1 MGTMDALRHHLE
13 WSRSPRLVLTDP
25 RSGCVPD
32 WLADLLV
39 AAGDDGLA
47 GLTAVYRQAERR
59 AHQRENRVLRI
70 RALLAEASVEFERTG
85 VTPAEPLY
93 YVAMQHCLARS
104 ATAAHYWIA
113 VLLSRA
119 DIAPLYQAR
128 LWRELAALHE
138 VDGSY
143 ETGLACIKESLAI
156 CARHPADGALQA
168 AASQSHLQRSTLL
181 RLSGRY
187 AEARLAIASAQDASG
202 SSPAPFV
209 RGLLALRTAG
219 LDLVIGHLDDAE
231 RRYAEAAELFDG
243 VSANNRRYAI
253 LRQVTCLRGQGDWDA
268 AATLATRLLDDV
280 ADDPYRTG
288 QVLLELAEVEIERR
302 NETGLTL
309 VLDQAAPLLSEGDGV
324 ESLRWRT
331 LLARSAVVFHKS
343 DAATVQRARTAL
355 GEVLQIASRQ
365 GRGDVT
371 RLLMAL
377 HTLAELSAV
386 HELPFTSLHATRA
399 AVLAAE
405 IQRIAMTNTEDRWQ
419 MKRTREAVYS
429 LAALLHTQ
437 HGRHADTAAVL
448 ELGKADL
455 IELALGD
462 PVLSLLTE
470 NLAPSPPLETQNELA
485 EAVALLTDLT
495 DSLSDITLSARTM
508 PPLPGTAFPPAGFDQ
523 SLTIGLID
531 DERGW
536 TAIRALGSPTAT
548 WSSSTVTAPA
558 NVSTLLTRLVRSPA
572 PNLRGVSNDTWR
584 QLGRF
589 LIPNELGDS
598 HSGSLLVSPDPR
610 LWGIPWSALPL
621 GERYLVDRGPLTLT
635 PSLLSHSALQQ
646 RRPVPPLGSGP
657 VNTHLDDSLCG
668 SELER
673 DALQR
678 WSESTRPRPGLLY
691 ITGHASSPESAIGA
705 ERLDF
710 DTLSRAHLPEIV
722 ILNGCWTGASRP
734 VYGRDPFSLA
744 VGALIGGAKH
754 AIAGSGHIGSEAS
767 AHIGSGLLR
776 HLAKGLE
783 VASALR
789 QAQITVRDDHP
800 EAGPLDWGGLVAVG

>member
-1 MGTMDALRHHLE
+1 MGAMDALRHHLE
-13 WSRSPRLVLTDP
+13 WSLSPRLVLTDP

-39 AAGDDGLA
+39 TAGDDGLA

-59 AHQRENRVLRI
+59 AQHRESRVLRI

-85 VTPAEPLY
+85 VTPAETLY
-93 YVAMQHCLARS
+93 YVVMQHRLARS
-104 ATAAHYWIA
+104 ATAAHYWCA

-156 CARHPADGALQA
+156 CARHPADGTLLA

-187 AEARLAIASAQDASG
+187 AEARLAIASAQDAAG
-202 SSPAPFV
+202 PSPAPFV

-219 LDLVIGHLDDAE
+219 LDLVIGHLDEAE

-243 VSANNRRYAI
+243 VSANNRRYAV

-268 AATLATRLLDDV
+268 AVDLATRLLDDV
-280 ADDPYRTG
+280 AGDPYRTG

-302 NETGLTL
+302 NETGLTR

-343 DAATVQRARTAL
+343 DAATAQRARTAL

-377 HTLAELSAV
+377 HTLGELSAV

-462 PVLSLLTE
+462 PALSLLTE
-470 NLAPSPPLETQNELA
+470 NLEPSPPLEPQKELA
-485 EAVALLTDLT
+485 ETVALLT

-523 SLTIGLID
+523 SLTIGLIH

-536 TAIRALGSPTAT
+536 TAIRALGSPIAT

-572 PNLRGVSNDTWR
+572 PDLRGVSNDTWR

-589 LIPNELGDS
+589 LIPNEVADS
-598 HSGSLLVSPDPR
+598 RSGSLLVSPDPR
-610 LWGIPWSALPL
+610 LWRIPWPALPL

-635 PSLLSHSALQQ
+635 PSLLSHSALHQ
-646 RRPVPPLGSGP
+646 RTPVPPLGSGS
-657 VNTHLDDSLCG
+657 VNAHLDDTLCG

-678 WSESTRPRPGLLY
+678 WSESARPRPGLLY
-691 ITGHASSPESAIGA
+691 ITGHASSPESAVGA

-710 DTLSRAHLPEIV
+710 DTLSRAQLPEIV
-722 ILNGCWTGASRP
+722 ILNGCWTGAARP

-767 AHIGSGLLR
+767 AHVGSGLLR
-776 HLAKGLE
+776 HLANGLE

-789 QAQITVRDDHP
+789 QAQITVRDDRP

>member
-1 MGTMDALRHHLE
+1 MGAMDALRNHLE
-13 WSRSPRLVLTDP
+13 WALSPRLVLTDP

-39 AAGDDGLA
+39 TAGDDGLA

-59 AHQRENRVLRI
+59 AQHRESRVLRI

-85 VTPAEPLY
+85 VTPAETLY
-93 YVAMQHCLARS
+93 YVVMQHRLARS
-104 ATAAHYWIA
+104 ATAAHYWCA

-156 CARHPADGALQA
+156 CARHPADGMLQA

-187 AEARLAIASAQDASG
+187 AEARLAIASAQDAAG
-202 SSPAPFV
+202 PSPAPFV

-231 RRYAEAAELFDG
+231 RRYAEAAELFEG
-243 VSANNRRYAI
+243 VSANNRRYAV

-268 AATLATRLLDDV
+268 AVDLATRLLDDV
-280 ADDPYRTG
+280 AGDTYRTG

-302 NETGLTL
+302 NETGLTR

-331 LLARSAVVFHKS
+331 LLARSAVVFNKS
-343 DAATVQRARTAL
+343 DAATAQRARTAL

-377 HTLAELSAV
+377 HTLGELSAV

-462 PVLSLLTE
+462 PALSLLTE
-470 NLAPSPPLETQNELA
+470 NLEPSPPWEPQRALA
-485 EAVALLTDLT
+485 ETVALLTE
-495 DSLSDITLSARTM
+495 SLSDITLSARTM

-523 SLTIGLID
+523 SLTIGLIH

-536 TAIRALGSPTAT
+536 TAIRALGSPIAT

-572 PNLRGVSNDTWR
+572 PDLRGVSNDTWR

-589 LIPNELGDS
+589 LIPNEVADS
-598 HSGSLLVSPDPR
+598 RSGSLLVSPDPR
-610 LWGIPWSALPL
+610 LWRIPWPALPL

-635 PSLLSHSALQQ
+635 PSLLSHSALHQ
-646 RRPVPPLGSGP
+646 RTPVPPLGSGS
-657 VNTHLDDSLCG
+657 VNAHLDDTLCG

-678 WSESTRPRPGLLY
+678 WSESARPRPGLLY
-691 ITGHASSPESAIGA
+691 ITGHASSPESAVGA

-710 DTLSRAHLPEIV
+710 DTLSRAQLPEIV
-722 ILNGCWTGASRP
+722 ILNGCWTGAARP

-767 AHIGSGLLR
+767 AHVGSGLLR
-776 HLAKGLE
+776 HLANGLE

-789 QAQITVRDDHP
+789 QAQITVRDDRP

>member
-1 MGTMDALRHHLE
+1 MDALRHHLE

-25 RSGCVPD
+25 RSGCVPE
-32 WLADLLV
+32 WLVDLLV
-39 AAGDDGLA
+39 EANDDSLA

-59 AHQRENRVLRI
+59 AQQRENRVLRI

-93 YVAMQHCLARS
+93 YVVMQHRVTRS
-104 ATAAHYWIA
+104 ATAAHYWSA

-143 ETGLACIKESLAI
+143 EKGLACIKESLAI
-156 CARHPADGALQA
+156 CARYPADEAMQA

-187 AEARLAIASAQDASG
+187 AEARMAIASAQEAAG
-202 SSPAPFV
+202 PSPAPLV

-243 VSANNRRYAI
+243 VSENNRRYAV

-268 AATLATRLLDDV
+268 AADLATRLLDDV
-280 ADDPYRTG
+280 AGDPYRTG

-302 NETGLTL
+302 NETGLTR

-331 LLARSAVVFHKS
+331 LIARSAVVFHKS
-343 DAATVQRARTAL
+343 DPATVQRALTAL

-365 GRGDVT
+365 GRGDLT

-377 HTLAELSAV
+377 HTLGRLSAV

-419 MKRTREAVYS
+419 MKRTREPVYS

-437 HGRHADTAAVL
+437 HGLHADTAAVL

-462 PVLSLLTE
+462 PALSLLTE
-470 NLAPSPPLETQNELA
+470 NLAPSPPLETQRELA
-485 EAVALLTDLT
+485 EAVALLA
-495 DSLSDITLSARTM
+495 DSLSDITLSASMM
-508 PPLPGTAFPPAGFDQ
+508 PPLSGTAFPPAGFDQ

-536 TAIRALGSPTAT
+536 TAIRALGSPTAA

-558 NVSTLLTRLVRSPA
+558 KVSTLLTRLVSSSA
-572 PNLRGVSNDTWR
+572 PDLRGVSNATWR

-589 LIPNELGDS
+589 LIPNEVADS
-598 HSGSLLVSPDPR
+598 RSGSLLISPDPR
-610 LWGIPWSALPL
+610 LWQIPWPALPL

-635 PSLLSHSALQQ
+635 PSLLSHRALHQ
-646 RRPVPPLGSGP
+646 RAAVLPLGSGS
-657 VNTHLDDSLCG
+657 VDIHLDDTLCG
-668 SELER
+668 SDLER
-673 DALQR
+673 EALQR
-678 WSESTRPRPGLLY
+678 WSESVRPRPGLFY
-691 ITGHASSPESAIGA
+691 ITGHASSPESAVGA

-710 DTLSRAHLPEIV
+710 ATLSRAQLPEIV

-754 AIAGSGHIGSEAS
+754 VIAGSGHIGSEAS
-767 AHIGSGLLR
+767 GHVGSGLLR
-776 HLAKGLE
+776 QLANGLE

-789 QAQITVRDDHP
+789 QAQIAVRDDHP